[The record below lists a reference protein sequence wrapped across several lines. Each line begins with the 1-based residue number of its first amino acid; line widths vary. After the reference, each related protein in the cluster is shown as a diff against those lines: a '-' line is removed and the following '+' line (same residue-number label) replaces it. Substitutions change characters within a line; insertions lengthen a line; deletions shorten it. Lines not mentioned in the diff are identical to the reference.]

1 MEVEAALRTL
11 NDTLGWTGSATLS
24 NTLAGLTVTAY
35 ILWFAWITVS
45 QMARLRAGEAD
56 RGCTAGRNR
65 QSAGSRLWPARHRVF
80 FGLTEV

>member
-24 NTLAGLTVTAY
+24 NTLAGLTAAAY

-45 QMARLRAGEAD
+45 QMGRLRAGEATVD
-56 RGCTAGRNR
+56 ILLAEIGR
-65 QSAGSRLWPARHRVF
+65 ALAVV
-80 FGLTEV
+80 FGLLAILFFLV

>member
-24 NTLAGLTVTAY
+24 NTLAGLTATAY

-45 QMARLRAGEAD
+45 QMGRLRAGEATVD
-56 RGCTAGRNR
+56 ILLAEIGR
-65 QSAGSRLWPARHRVF
+65 ALAVV
-80 FGLTEV
+80 FGLLAILFFLV

>member
-24 NTLAGLTVTAY
+24 NTLAGLTATAY

-45 QMARLRAGEAD
+45 QMSRMRAGEQTVD
-56 RGCTAGRNR
+56 VLLSEIGR
-65 QSAGSRLWPARHRVF
+65 ALAVV
-80 FGLTEV
+80 FGLLAILVFLV